1 MERYQGRYAL
11 VQFCPVP
18 ERMEYLNVGLVL
30 VVPELAFV
38 SIRMARGYSRIE
50 RVFGKQQ
57 RAYLDAVK
65 ASFESRLREELD
77 RSSDASGLGEF
88 AQKRANDIRL
98 SPLRSVSI
106 SDPKSDFANLFAEL
120 VGEDDPQVREPR
132 VRRRLREAFSAGKVE
147 QFLDNP
153 DEVALPEYGLRINV
167 PFGYQNG
174 CYNLIDG
181 MRLSDSASDG
191 LREAGKRAMEGGL
204 LWKHFEQSDA
214 CKRLIV
220 VGDFSKQSSGFYNA
234 VKDQFAE
241 SNVGLYRFD
250 DLRPLFSDIE
260 KNAAEHGKIH
270 SS

>member
-1 MERYQGRYAL
+1 MKRYQGRYAL

-30 VVPELAFV
+30 VVPELGSVAV
-38 SIRMARGYSRIE
+38 RMARGHARIE

-57 RAYLDAVK
+57 RSYLDAVK
-65 ASFESRLREELD
+65 ASFESRLLEELD
-77 RSSDASGLGEF
+77 RSPDASSLIEF

-98 SPLRSVSI
+98 SPLRSILI
-106 SDPKSDFANLFAEL
+106 SDPKKDFADLFAQL
-120 VGEDDPQVREPR
+120 VGEEDLQAREPR

-147 QFLDNP
+147 QFLERP
-153 DEVALPEYGLRINV
+153 EEVALPEYGLKINV

-181 MRLSDSASDG
+181 MRLSDNPSEG

-234 VKDQFAE
+234 VQEQFAE

-250 DLRPLFSDIE
+250 DLRPLFNDIQ
-260 KNAAEHGKIH
+260 KNAVEHGMIH
-270 SS
+270 G